1 MILNKLHIINYKN
14 IESAELD
21 FSSKINCFLGN
32 NGMGKTNL
40 LDAIY
45 YLSFCKS
52 SSHLPDTQNIRH
64 DQDFFMLQGIY
75 ENDHQ
80 HEEIYCGMKKR
91 QKKHFKR
98 NKKEYDKFSDHIGL
112 IPLVMISPDDSELIM
127 GGSDERRKFLDMV
140 ISQHNKAYLEYLI
153 RYNKALQ
160 QRNML
165 LKSDSIPEESLFEIW
180 EEQMTHAAVFI
191 YQERKS
197 FLESFT
203 PVFQHYYNRI
213 CRGNESVSL
222 LYQSNLTEGDLSA
235 QLKESRYRDRLLGYS
250 TKGVHKDDLTMN
262 IGEYPIKKLGSQGQ
276 NKTFLIA
283 LKFAQF
289 AYLKSKRISSP
300 ILLLDDI
307 FDKLDAI
314 RMEEIIKLVA
324 GADFGQ
330 IFITDT
336 NREYLDEIIQKVGSD
351 YRLFKVNDGEIN
363 CI

>member
-64 DQDFFMLQGIY
+64 EQDFFMLQGIY
-75 ENDHQ
+75 EHDRQ

-165 LKSDSIPEESLFEIW
+165 LKAYSMPEESLFEIW
-180 EEQMTHAAVFI
+180 EDQMAAAAEFI
-191 YQERKS
+191 FNERQL

-203 PVFQHYYNRI
+203 PVFEHYYNRI

-222 LYQSNLTEGDLSA
+222 LYQSHLTEGNLTA
-235 QLKESRYRDRLLGYS
+235 QLKDSRGKDRILGYS

-262 IGEYPIKKLGSQGQ
+262 IGDYPIKKLGSQGQ

-351 YRLFKVNDGEIN
+351 YRLFKVSDGEIN

>member
-64 DQDFFMLQGIY
+64 EQDFFMLQGIY
-75 ENDHQ
+75 EHDRQ

-165 LKSDSIPEESLFEIW
+165 LKADSMPEESLFEIW
-180 EEQMTHAAVFI
+180 EDQMAAAAEFI
-191 YQERKS
+191 FNERQL

-203 PVFQHYYNRI
+203 PVFEHYYNRI

-222 LYQSNLTEGDLSA
+222 LYQSHLAEGNLTA
-235 QLKESRYRDRLLGYS
+235 QLKDSRGKDRILGYS

-262 IGEYPIKKLGSQGQ
+262 IGDYPIKKLGSQGQ

-351 YRLFKVNDGEIN
+351 YRLFKVSDGEIN